1 MANDTVESLNIQL
14 SADANK
20 ATQALNSL
28 ANSLR
33 SINGAFTKD
42 IAGMRKFSKE
52 LGTMT
57 ASMRSFSQIKI
68 NVPDFSGISKAFKGM
83 EGTSGAQT
91 LTDGIE
97 KVVSSFEKLSGLDFN
112 DSGINKTVN
121 ALNRLF
127 KTDFNNF
134 NPDNFKKITE
144 AISSLGNMPDVSS
157 SVNRFVSSLSRLASA
172 GEKTGQSANDIL
184 RLGEQTRLAAQQLN
198 SIGAINDDINIFV
211 QSIAK
216 LSSAGA
222 KTGQTAS
229 GLKSLADETVKFFNA
244 MSRAPKIS
252 ENTIRMTQ
260 ALAQLASAG
269 GRVSTSTNT
278 VTSAFSRLSSIG
290 SSTASVLKK
299 AASGI
304 VSAFQ
309 QIGNSGKN
317 IDKARLSLGNLLKTA
332 IGFQIG
338 YGLVNF
344 VKQAFDLGSKI
355 TEVENVVNVAFGD
368 MSQQAYDFAS
378 TATEQFGL
386 SELAA
391 KQYAGTMMAM
401 LNSTGVA
408 RDAAAEM
415 STTLAGLA
423 GDLASFYNI
432 DTDEAFRKLRSAIA
446 GETEPMRE
454 LGINM
459 TVASLQA
466 YALSQGITESWQSMT
481 QAEQAMLRYNYIL
494 SATKQQQGD
503 YTRTINSFAN
513 QWRLLTLN
521 IQQFSATIGQGLIA
535 AVLPAIQ
542 AINALFA
549 VLQRAATA
557 FRNFMYVL
565 TGYEG
570 ETSGGFVN
578 DTATGL
584 EGLGSAGT
592 DAAGGL
598 GDAADAADDLKKKLS
613 VLPFDELNQLS
624 DNLSDAGS
632 AGGGGGTGGLGDL
645 GGLTDLG
652 SVKDAFENSDLPEY
666 VNEWAER
673 IRDAFLDHDWDKL
686 GEEIA
691 WGINVGINAIYDA
704 INWDNVGPKITAF
717 TTAFTQ
723 TFNSLVSN
731 INWEMLGRTIGAG
744 INTLVNTLNQLITRI
759 DWINLGKSFADGI
772 MGIVNE
778 VNWKNLGNLI
788 GNYFMISWDIFYGFV
803 KKLDYGEIGKSLA
816 DGLNGIVD
824 SIDLSTIGSALGT
837 ALSGALDLLYE
848 FAENIEWDD
857 IGDEIA
863 DGINSFFD
871 DFSFSKLA
879 KTLNSWVRGLEKAL
893 FKAISKIDW
902 GDIFEGL
909 TDFVGNLDLDVA
921 FLVAIPAINK
931 LKNALGKIDTQK
943 ITDGFK
949 TLKNIFTSD
958 DFFGSLGDQIKK
970 MQSNMSSLQKGAIGV
985 VGVFAEFSLV
995 KDGFADIV
1003 SGSDN
1008 IVESLAK
1015 IVAGAGAAAA
1025 ALKLIGLS
1033 NPLTA
1038 AITGAVALAGAIAGI
1053 SSAMEDTE
1061 FAEYIENL
1069 KTLSEE
1075 VQNNSNEI
1083 IENSK
1088 ASQEYVNTAG
1098 VAEVALAR
1106 DLADKYYDLA
1116 GKTNLAAGEKML
1128 LAEYAQDLAEIIPGL
1143 NDYIDSETGLLAI
1156 QKDTLEG
1163 LISNTES
1170 YYKLQAAKDSMLQAY
1185 KDQISA
1191 QESLKNLTAELTP
1204 LQEAYNEKMAELN
1217 ELSEQRNN
1225 NEITYEEFSAK
1236 WKTAYDELGN
1246 IKTAVDELVPA
1257 WDSATAALAS
1267 STDQITFLN
1276 GIISETGTSL
1286 NNWDFANAAIK
1297 SLNAIE
1303 EMGGIWENGKQILGE
1318 KAVQIQQEIEKG
1330 LTPDENGYYT
1340 LASGAVVYYGKGLED
1355 SKGNIKATA
1364 DSAFV
1369 QTLKEI
1375 LGEGYDISYEN
1386 GRYAI
1391 SGYNE
1396 GIADGTSESITA
1408 VDNWLKSMDDET
1420 KSYND
1425 SHSPSELYKGHGRD
1439 AVLGYNEG
1447 ISENIKSTV
1456 DVTKTWLSSA
1466 NKEFVNSEKNGTYE
1480 TFGKNIVAGLLQG
1493 LKISGSEI
1501 QNAINPILTSISNSF
1516 SPLNSDLY
1524 TIGRSAIQSFINGF
1538 RSMTIPMP
1546 HITVSGWNQLSL
1558 GNGGI
1563 MSIPNFGVNWY
1574 AAGGLFRN
1582 ATIAGIGENGDEAVL
1597 PLENR
1602 RTMRMIADSI
1612 IDNSPG
1618 GFGMNEEAM
1627 ANAVA
1632 RGVAMAMMNTQSNQ
1646 PNITVYAE
1654 LKTENDEVLARAVT
1668 RGQQKID
1675 YRMNPVGT

>member
-33 SINGAFTKD
+33 SINDVFTKD

-57 ASMRSFSQIKI
+57 TAIRSFSQIKI

-157 SVNRFVSSLSRLASA
+157 SVNRFVSSLARLANA

-244 MSRAPKIS
+244 MSQAPKIS

-269 GRVSTSTNT
+269 GRVSTSTST

-290 SSTASVLKK
+290 SNTASALKK
-299 AASGI
+299 AASTI
-304 VSAFQ
+304 VSAFT
-309 QIGNSGKN
+309 QIGNSGKRV
-317 IDKARLSLGNLLKTA
+317 DSARLSLGNLLKTA
-332 IGFQIG
+332 VGFQIG
-338 YGLVNF
+338 YGLINF
-344 VKQAFDLGSKI
+344 GKQAFELGSAI

-408 RDAAAEM
+408 QDAAAEM

-432 DTDEAFRKLRSAIA
+432 DTDEAFRKLRSAMA

-454 LGINM
+454 LGVNM
-459 TVASLQA
+459 TVTALES

-481 QAEQAMLRYNYIL
+481 QAEQAMLRYNYIM
-494 SATKQQQGD
+494 SATSQQQGD
-503 YTRTINSFAN
+503 FQRTVGSFAN

-521 IQQFSATIGQGLIA
+521 VQQFSATIGQGLIA

-542 AINALFA
+542 AINALFS

-570 ETSGGFVN
+570 ESSGGFVT

-584 EGLGSAGT
+584 EGIGSAGT
-592 DAAGGL
+592 DAAGGM

-652 SVKDAFENSDLPEY
+652 SVKDAFEKSDLPEY

-673 IRDAFLDHDWDKL
+673 IRDAFLDHDWNRL

-691 WGINVGINAIYDA
+691 WGLNKGLKKIYDV
-704 INWDNVGPKITAF
+704 INWKKVGPKITKFVDAF
-717 TTAFTQ
+717 TDTL
-723 TFNSLVSN
+723 NSLVDN
-731 INWEMLGRTIGAG
+731 IDFRLMGNTIGAG
-744 INTLVNTLNQLITRI
+744 FNTLVQTLERFFDRI
-759 DWINLGKSFADGI
+759 DFKNIGRKLSDELEGFID
-772 MGIVNE
+772 E
-778 VNWKNLGNLI
+778 VDWRKLGNLI
-788 GNYFMISWDIFYGFV
+788 GNYFMYTWDIFYGFV
-803 KKLDYGEIGKSLA
+803 TDLNFEKVGKAISDGLEGVFQKINLSTIAAGLYRAFNGVFETLGEISSETDWDMIANNISSGLNTFIHGVKWEEAGKNLSNFVMDLLGVFADVAAETDWQELGEGIGNFLSQIDWWGILSQVFTIITNVLGGLITGLKDTTAGKFIIAFGALKAADLLSPLINLFKSDSTANLFSGSIKTLCDKIKELFTSNFKDWKVSLPNQNVTYQSGNGLAGTLTNAGVSAVLGEQISRTLFSNEASKYEDLLMALGELEQQGYATSEVIDDIAVNLNVAIQQSIPFEESMYYVRQAMEEAGYDTEGFNAALESAFDNLGILAPSAERQAEILGAGLVEGASTGVNNSKGLLNSALTGVAQGAISTITPQVRESVSQTLQAINEGASVGTSQIQEVFSVMGITIPQTMADAFASMEPTLLTATLNLLSQLNNGESLKYDELVTAFTNLGLGITNTGLIETLSGQSANVQQATIMLLSQIETGKSLSENQLVYA
-816 DGLNGIVD
+816 FQSLGIGIVNDGIISSLANAEPDVQQQAIDLLGQIQSAADTERQPLIDKFNSLGVGTINDGL
-824 SIDLSTIGSALGT
+824 LSALDSLTPT
-837 ALSGALDLLYE
+837 ARNEAIELLSQISGAS
-848 FAENIEWDD
+848 
-857 IGDEIA
+857 DEQ
-863 DGINSFFD
+863 
-871 DFSFSKLA
+871 
-879 KTLNSWVRGLEKAL
+879 REK
-893 FKAISKIDW
+893 IYR
-902 GDIFEGL
+902 
-909 TDFVGNLDLDVA
+909 
-921 FLVAIPAINK
+921 K
-931 LKNALGKIDTQK
+931 LKDVGIDAGSGLLEGMGAKDYDISEAGLGWAKE
-943 ITDGFK
+943 
-949 TLKNIFTSD
+949 
-958 DFFGSLGDQIKK
+958 
-970 MQSNMSSLQKGAIGV
+970 AIG
-985 VGVFAEFSLV
+985 GAKE
-995 KDGFADIV
+995 GFDIH
-1003 SGSDN
+1003 SPSK
-1008 IVESLAK
+1008 EMEK
-1015 IVAGAGAAAA
+1015 IGNYAG
-1025 ALKLIGLS
+1025 
-1033 NPLTA
+1033 
-1038 AITGAVALAGAIAGI
+1038 
-1053 SSAMEDTE
+1053 
-1061 FAEYIENL
+1061 
-1069 KTLSEE
+1069 
-1075 VQNNSNEI
+1075 
-1083 IENSK
+1083 
-1088 ASQEYVNTAG
+1088 
-1098 VAEVALAR
+1098 
-1106 DLADKYYDLA
+1106 
-1116 GKTNLAAGEKML
+1116 
-1128 LAEYAQDLAEIIPGL
+1128 
-1143 NDYIDSETGLLAI
+1143 
-1156 QKDTLEG
+1156 EG
-1163 LISNTES
+1163 LIN
-1170 YYKLQAAKDSMLQAY
+1170 
-1185 KDQISA
+1185 
-1191 QESLKNLTAELTP
+1191 
-1204 LQEAYNEKMAELN
+1204 
-1217 ELSEQRNN
+1217 
-1225 NEITYEEFSAK
+1225 
-1236 WKTAYDELGN
+1236 
-1246 IKTAVDELVPA
+1246 
-1257 WDSATAALAS
+1257 
-1267 STDQITFLN
+1267 
-1276 GIISETGTSL
+1276 
-1286 NNWDFANAAIK
+1286 
-1297 SLNAIE
+1297 
-1303 EMGGIWENGKQILGE
+1303 
-1318 KAVQIQQEIEKG
+1318 
-1330 LTPDENGYYT
+1330 
-1340 LASGAVVYYGKGLED
+1340 
-1355 SKGNIKATA
+1355 
-1364 DSAFV
+1364 
-1369 QTLKEI
+1369 
-1375 LGEGYDISYEN
+1375 
-1386 GRYAI
+1386 
-1391 SGYNE
+1391 
-1396 GIADGTSESITA
+1396 
-1408 VDNWLKSMDDET
+1408 
-1420 KSYND
+1420 
-1425 SHSPSELYKGHGRD
+1425 
-1439 AVLGYNEG
+1439 
-1447 ISENIKSTV
+1447 
-1456 DVTKTWLSSA
+1456 
-1466 NKEFVNSEKNGTYE
+1466 
-1480 TFGKNIVAGLLQG
+1480 G
-1493 LKISGSEI
+1493 LKAMTTEI
-1501 QNAINPILTSISNSF
+1501 QNTASLISSTILESF
-1516 SPLNSDLY
+1516 SSLSADMY
-1524 TIGRSAIQSFINGF
+1524 SYGRAAIQSLANGLQ
-1538 RSMTIPMP
+1538 SIHIPTP
-1546 HITVSGWNQLSL
+1546 HLFVSSWQQLAL
-1558 GNGGI
+1558 GNGGS
-1563 MSIPNFGVNWY
+1563 MSLPNFGIDWY
-1574 AAGGLFRN
+1574 AAGGLFRS
-1582 ATIAGIGENGDEAVL
+1582 ATIAGIGEAGAEAVL
-1597 PLENR
+1597 PLENH

-1612 IDNSPG
+1612 VDNSS

-1632 RGVAMAMMNTQSNQ
+1632 RGVAMAMMNNQSSQ

-1654 LKTENDEVLARAVT
+1654 LKTESDEVLARAVT

-1675 YRMNPVGT
+1675 YRMNPTPQF